1 MVGTPPGNQ
10 ELYRAFIPQPF
21 TPCGAFVTP
30 RGDALAAPER
40 VNMSSKA

>member
-1 MVGTPPGNQ
+1 MVGAPPGNQ

-21 TPCGAFVTP
+21 TPCGAFVERKTP

-40 VNMSSKA
+40 VNKS